1 MTRSQDN
8 TQVQAALLRD
18 DSGIDTPVKNSLCCA
33 AAGIIASSSATAEAL
48 TPHEKL
54 RGAAL
59 ADATLNAQE
68 RPLAQPVV
76 GYTHASSI
84 RNALP
89 ESKVDRKYLP
99 TDLTSA
105 RVDRDELIGQ
115 LADEIGRPGVCS
127 AADRELF
134 ERVIDANYRKQ
145 VAA

>member
-1 MTRSQDN
+1 MKMEQSTSK
-8 TQVQAALLRD
+8 TSTALLRNANGVD
-18 DSGIDTPVKNSLCCA
+18 AQETNSLCCA

-48 TPHEKL
+48 IPHEKL
-54 RGAAL
+54 RGAAP

-68 RPLAQPVV
+68 RPPAQPAV
-76 GYTHASSI
+76 GYTHASGVM
-84 RNALP
+84 NVLP
-89 ESKVDRKYLP
+89 ESKVDRECWP

-105 RVDRDELIGQ
+105 HPDREELIGQ
-115 LADEIGRPGVCS
+115 LAEEIGRLGVCS